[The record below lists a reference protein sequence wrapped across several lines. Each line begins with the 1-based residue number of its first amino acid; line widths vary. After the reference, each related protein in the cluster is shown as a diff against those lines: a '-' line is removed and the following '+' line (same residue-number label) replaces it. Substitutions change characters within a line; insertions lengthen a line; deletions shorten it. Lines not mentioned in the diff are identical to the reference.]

1 MNGHFETGRF
11 LMGKYRQFFR
21 RTAAILGTGLL
32 GAVLILH
39 ARANLAIESSGLTA
53 KTVEQYGAPVQA
65 DILREISDRAAPA
78 ILEYAPERVLVKFN
92 SATSAERKRVLLGQ
106 IGAKSVKTYPIPA
119 GLELVELPEG
129 VEVGQAR
136 EYFSKLEE
144 VEYSE
149 PDFIYADAKKSS

>member
-11 LMGKYRQFFR
+11 LMGKYKQSFR
-21 RTAAILGTGLL
+21 RMAAILGTGLL

-39 ARANLAIESSGLTA
+39 ARANLAIESSELTA
-53 KTVEQYGAPVQA
+53 KTEQYGAPVQA

-149 PDFIYADAKKSS
+149 PDFIYYADAKKSS